1 MQITIDMQLL
11 LTLLVLV
18 GITLGIFLIIMLV
31 RLIGTFKRIS
41 RLVDDVKEPITS
53 SIEQLPVLI
62 DRIDAITVDL
72 ASMTESA
79 NESLPAILKDA
90 QAITGTA
97 RAGVEAIGSAAK
109 SVGDGVSSFFNP
121 EPSSAA
127 GTLGSI
133 VEVVSQIISVVSL
146 FAGRRKTKSKFTS
159 RKKRRR

>member
-18 GITLGIFLIIMLV
+18 GIALGIFLIIMLV

-41 RLVDDVKEPITS
+41 RLVDDVQGPITS
-53 SIEQLPVLI
+53 SIEQLPELM
-62 DRIDAITVDL
+62 DRLDAITVDL
-72 ASMTESA
+72 AVLTESA
-79 NESLPAILKDA
+79 SQSVPTILKDA

-97 RAGVEAIGSAAK
+97 RSGVEAIGSAAK

-121 EPSSAA
+121 EPTSSA

-133 VEVVSQIISVVSL
+133 VEVVSQVISVVSL
-146 FAGRRKTKSKFTS
+146 FAGRRKTKSKFSS

>member
-18 GITLGIFLIIMLV
+18 GIALGIFLIIMLV

-41 RLVDDVKEPITS
+41 RLVDEVREPITS
-53 SIEQLPVLI
+53 SIVQLPELI

-72 ASMTESA
+72 ASLTGSA
-79 NESLPAILKDA
+79 NESLPAIMKDA

-97 RAGVEAIGSAAK
+97 RAGVEAIGGAAK

-121 EPSSAA
+121 EPSSTA

-146 FAGRRKTKSKFTS
+146 FAGRRKTKSKFS
-159 RKKRRR
+159 NRKKRRR